1 MQRKLFLNL
10 VVTLVFHAK
19 LAVLLFHC
27 YFCISCNY
35 NFPFMS
41 LIRLFLAQIKP
52 SLSGVTYYDSY
63 RFWLILT
70 NLSSFKCP
78 HLDMYQAILNFSFCQ
93 FKVDATWFWVI
104 GGIFSVETKHWTGNI
119 FQFVD
124 REAVPFEAEKNYPP
138 SPPTSPTLCA
148 VQSTLAR
155 VKWIEFRLKLRFSN

>member
-1 MQRKLFLNL
+1 MQCRLLLNL
-10 VVTLVFHAK
+10 IVTLVFRAK

-78 HLDMYQAILNFSFCQ
+78 HLDMYQAILNQSWCHLVLNHRRDFFSRDETLDR
-93 FKVDATWFWVI
+93 KH
-104 GGIFSVETKHWTGNI
+104 FSIRRQRGSALRG
-119 FQFVD
+119 
-124 REAVPFEAEKNYPP
+124 REKLLPLP
-138 SPPTSPTLCA
+138 SHLTYSLCRS
-148 VQSTLAR
+148 VNTRSS
-155 VKWIEFRLKLRFSN
+155 KMDWISS